1 MVLRH
6 NRSLAELLKD
16 ARHPEAVVQVND
28 VGVLPQ
34 FGALLTIPFEV
45 LRIVDVEER
54 IRRVHR
60 AKTPVGMTVERFLEP
75 MTPATGVLPTM
86 DVEDVHLL
94 AVAVLGKVETDT
106 GCDLTGIT
114 RIGNKPRSLIDHR
127 PNAFSAA
134 GSRSTIRCLGVLV

>member
-16 ARHPEAVVQVND
+16 ARYPEAVVQVND

-34 FGALLTIPFEV
+34 FGALLTVPFEV
-45 LRIVDVEER
+45 LRIIDVEER
-54 IRRVHR
+54 VRRVHR

-75 MTPATGVLPTM
+75 VTPTPGVLPTM

-114 RIGNKPRSLIDHR
+114 RIGNKPRSLIDHNPSKR
-127 PNAFSAA
+127 RVV
-134 GSRSTIRCLGVLV
+134 GSRSTNRCFWVPM